1 MDFWWGQPILQ
12 FSTFLKLITVNGNP
26 INQTKSAW
34 LFLQIFAYFCYLIQ
48 EKVIKFNKLLR
59 ESTTIQRISILLSS
73 TPLCST
79 ANCGLWVT
87 FSVQMIFTQGCPS
100 KHLFFSHPDDTLF
113 LQIFSLYSSV
123 YFKTPAQKNGYL
135 WFFFNN
141 FKVNLAVTHKDSLT
155 WFP

>member
-59 ESTTIQRISILLSS
+59 ESTTIQRISILLSP

-79 ANCGLWVT
+79 ANCGLWIT
-87 FSVQMIFTQGCPS
+87 SSLQIIFTQGCLS
-100 KHLFFSHPDDTLF
+100 KHLFSHDTLF
-113 LQIFSLYSSV
+113 LQISS
-123 YFKTPAQKNGYL
+123 FKTSAQKNGYL

>member
-73 TPLCST
+73 TIQCST

-87 FSVQMIFTQGCPS
+87 FTVQIIFTQGCPS
-100 KHLFFSHPDDTLF
+100 KHLFFSHPDDTIFYRYF
-113 LQIFSLYSSV
+113 LCTAQFILKPQLKKMVTFDFFSTVLRSI
-123 YFKTPAQKNGYL
+123 
-135 WFFFNN
+135 
-141 FKVNLAVTHKDSLT
+141 
-155 WFP
+155 